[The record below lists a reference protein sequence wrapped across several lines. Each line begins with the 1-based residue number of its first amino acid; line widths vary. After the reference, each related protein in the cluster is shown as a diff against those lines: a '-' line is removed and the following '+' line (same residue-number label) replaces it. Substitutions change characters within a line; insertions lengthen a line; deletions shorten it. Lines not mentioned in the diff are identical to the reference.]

1 MVTLPE
7 HIGAAD
13 SGAIREQL
21 LELLD
26 RGAAVLIA
34 DMTGTLSCDRS
45 AAAALVHAC
54 QRASDGGA
62 QLRVAVTAPA
72 VRQVLEASGLDRL
85 VSIYPSV
92 EAAIAAG
99 APGVIPLLP
108 RPGPSPGERRA
119 GSRRRRVTPDKSRAG
134 ISPAALWGL
143 VDALADG
150 VVLASEDGVLVLAN
164 RRAEDMFG
172 SRPGE
177 LIGQPVE
184 SLVPAGLRT
193 AHVTQRA
200 GYTREPVARP
210 MGSRVRLAAQRQDG
224 STFPV
229 RVSLSPVVTGTS
241 RFILAV
247 IQDVTED
254 RPPAVLA
261 DADADADAAAAA
273 AGPRPTTLAAAG
285 SSSAGWSTTCSAS
298 ASAWRPRPTC
308 LMRRPFGISP
318 APCRS
323 WMTRSVR
330 SVTTCSPHPA
340 RTGRQISSR
349 PARPGRRLA
358 WLALLPSSR
367 AGRPGEPGGRPG
379 PGGRWIIA
387 VTVAARLT
395 SPRPIFCWCSRYSTM
410 IRPAVAASPAIAR
423 TMAASPEA
431 GVGQQADQRDDRPSG

>member
-13 SGAIREQL
+13 SGAMREQL
-21 LELLD
+21 LELLGQ
-26 RGAAVLIA
+26 RATVLIA

-62 QLRVAVTAPA
+62 QLRVAVTVPA

-85 VSIYPSV
+85 VPIYPSV

-99 APGVIPLLP
+99 ASGVIPLLY

-119 GSRRRRVTPDKSRAG
+119 GSRRRRVAPGKSRAG

-164 RRAEDMFG
+164 RRVEDMFG

-184 SLVPAGLRT
+184 SLVPALRT

-210 MGSRVRLAAQRQDG
+210 MGSRVRLAGQRQDG

-261 DADADADAAAAA
+261 DAADAAADDARRGRELLSRLVDDLFRVGLSLQTAA
-273 AGPRPTTLAAAG
+273 DVPHEAALRHIAGALQILDDTIRDIRDHVFAGPGQDGPPDLEPPGQTT
-285 SSSAGWSTTCSAS
+285 
-298 ASAWRPRPTC
+298 
-308 LMRRPFGISP
+308 
-318 APCRS
+318 
-323 WMTRSVR
+323 
-330 SVTTCSPHPA
+330 
-340 RTGRQISSR
+340 
-349 PARPGRRLA
+349 
-358 WLALLPSSR
+358 
-367 AGRPGEPGGRPG
+367 
-379 PGGRWIIA
+379 
-387 VTVAARLT
+387 
-395 SPRPIFCWCSRYSTM
+395 
-410 IRPAVAASPAIAR
+410 
-423 TMAASPEA
+423 
-431 GVGQQADQRDDRPSG
+431 